1 MYWSIGNNCTDFV
14 SRENLSSAV
23 RGWYDREY
31 QRSSADQ
38 GNYKYNVIIFM
49 LIKGNYTEKS
59 KVLIQDTNKN

>member
-23 RGWYDREY
+23 RGWHDREY

-49 LIKGNYTEKS
+49 LINWAGTIYRYIDK
-59 KVLIQDTNKN
+59 IDI